1 MLKKHRP
8 LVYHCWFEH
17 LQTKS
22 LPKKI
27 TKLQHKGLTFFSLN
41 SFSLWYFRFF
51 CSLLLKKVIQGERGN
66 LIATLQFFTGA
77 VDPWCNKVTETSC
90 DISLSP
96 LGGENI
102 DGTGNACNWS
112 CYRNSRLLAV
122 EPETPKLCITAHV
135 IVPGVSGR
143 TGFFRFKI
151 LA

>member
-1 MLKKHRP
+1 M
-8 LVYHCWFEH
+8 
-17 LQTKS
+17 
-22 LPKKI
+22 
-27 TKLQHKGLTFFSLN
+27 
-41 SFSLWYFRFF
+41 
-51 CSLLLKKVIQGERGN
+51 IQGERGN

-122 EPETPKLCITAHV
+122 EPETPKLCITAHMSLFPASAV
-135 IVPGVSGR
+135 ALD
-143 TGFFRFKI
+143 FLDLRFWRKRN
-151 LA
+151 